1 MADIQSAKSD
11 IRGDAQIAKLGDPV
25 ADPHLTVAATARALR
40 VSPTTLRRYIR
51 DYRDHLDVVREGR
64 RLMIAV
70 SSVPALAQIR
80 DLRAR
85 KFSRDDIQQVLAALP
100 GQATLVGLADS
111 IDTTTRTAE
120 HEAVDAALGNL
131 RAEVASVKRA
141 SQDSDVVVR
150 QTLANILFLI
160 DKFGKELQFHVSEER
175 IASNERDLRLTRY
188 ENELKL
194 LTAPQN
200 DKTGLLSIV
209 AAFYRRLF
217 GGVFSR

>member
-1 MADIQSAKSD
+1 M
-11 IRGDAQIAKLGDPV
+11 
-25 ADPHLTVAATARALR
+25 
-40 VSPTTLRRYIR
+40 
-51 DYRDHLDVVREGR
+51 
-64 RLMIAV
+64 
-70 SSVPALAQIR
+70 
-80 DLRAR
+80 LRA
-85 KFSRDDIQQVLAALP
+85 FSGAANLGGP
-100 GQATLVGLADS
+100 SAGQIV
-111 IDTTTRTAE
+111 
-120 HEAVDAALGNL
+120 GNL

-141 SQDSDVVVR
+141 TMDSDVIVR

-175 IASNERDLRLTRY
+175 IASNERDHRLTRY
-188 ENELKL
+188 EDELKL